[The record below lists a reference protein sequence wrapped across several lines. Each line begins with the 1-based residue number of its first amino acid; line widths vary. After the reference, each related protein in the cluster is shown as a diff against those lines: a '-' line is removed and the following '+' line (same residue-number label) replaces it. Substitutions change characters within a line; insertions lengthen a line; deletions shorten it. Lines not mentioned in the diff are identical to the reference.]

1 MFKFLKSLFGKKAKP
16 VAKTAKVAKPTVAA
30 TTTTTDTPAVKK

>member
-30 TTTTTDTPAVKK
+30 TTDATTTPVKK